1 MTTGNYDV
9 LTIYGIPNCDT
20 CRNAR
25 KWLYK
30 KSVQYC
36 FHDFRS
42 DGLDIETLTRWA
54 DRTDWQKLLNTR
66 SLTWRKVPQ
75 AERESMTMGGA
86 ISLMLV
92 QPTLI
97 KRPVLECEDC
107 IAIGF
112 SPEQYENLALQT
124 GD

>member
-1 MTTGNYDV
+1 MTTRIYDV

-25 KWLYK
+25 KWLDQ
-30 KSVQYC
+30 KSVAHR
-36 FHDFRS
+36 FHDLRV

-75 AERESMTMGGA
+75 AERESITMGSA
-86 ISLMLV
+86 ISLLLM

-97 KRPVLECEDC
+97 KRPVLESEEF

-112 SPEQYENLALQT
+112 SPEQYENLKLQT
-124 GD
+124 DD

>member
-1 MTTGNYDV
+1 M

-25 KWLYK
+25 KWLDQ
-30 KSVQYC
+30 KSVAHR
-36 FHDFRS
+36 FHDLRV

-75 AERESMTMGGA
+75 AERESITMGSA
-86 ISLMLV
+86 ISLLLM

-97 KRPVLECEDC
+97 KRPVLESEEF

-112 SPEQYENLALQT
+112 SPEQYENLKLQT
-124 GD
+124 DD

>member
-1 MTTGNYDV
+1 VTTRNYDV

-25 KWLYK
+25 KWLDQ
-30 KSVQYC
+30 KSVAHH
-36 FHDFRS
+36 FHDFRV

-54 DRTDWQKLLNTR
+54 DRSDWQALLNTR

-75 AERESMTMGGA
+75 AERESITMGSA

-97 KRPVLECEDC
+97 KRPVLECDDF
-107 IAIGF
+107 IAVGF
-112 SPEQYENLALQT
+112 SPEKFENLMLQSS
-124 GD
+124 D

>member
-1 MTTGNYDV
+1 MEQDRKL

-25 KWLYK
+25 KWLDK
-30 KSVQYC
+30 TSVPYR
-36 FHDFRS
+36 FHDLRV

-54 DRTDWQKLLNTR
+54 DRTDWQELLNTR

-75 AERESMTMGGA
+75 TDREGITIGSA
-86 ISLMLV
+86 IAMMLM

-97 KRPVLECEDC
+97 KRPVLECEEF
-107 IAIGF
+107 IAVGF
-112 SPEQYENLALQT
+112 SPEQYEKLIH
-124 GD
+124 